1 MDIISIIIVLSGIVA
16 LIYAGYLVYK
26 IRKYSSGNE
35 KMQEIS
41 NAIHEGAM
49 AFLKSENKIL
59 VVFVI
64 GVSLVLFGASF
75 IPNSMMLWGT
85 AVAFI
90 VGAILSI
97 LSGNIGMRIATLS
110 NAKTAEGAKES
121 INKGLSVAFSSGAVM
136 GICVVGL
143 GVLGVLSIYL
153 LFNALP
159 LDLVLYPNAIDPAVI
174 NLDAYKTQLVTNILF
189 GFSFGASSVALF
201 ARVGGGIY
209 TKSADVGADL
219 VGKVESDIPEDD
231 PRNPAV
237 IADLVGDNVG
247 DVAGMGA
254 DLYESYVEAIIAP
267 MALSAII
274 GGVAYAKY
282 GANAII
288 LSLLVAAIGIFASI
302 IGMFFV
308 RTGKKANVYSA
319 MRNGL
324 IVSTILVAVI
334 SGVAT
339 WYLLDGELGPYYAML
354 AGLIAGFVI
363 GLNTEYFASEK
374 QKPVKSIAE
383 ASKTGPATVIIQG
396 MVSGMMSTIIPIL
409 SVVVAMILSYIFAD
423 FYGVAIS
430 AVGMLSVLGISL
442 ATDCYGPV
450 ADNAAGI
457 AEMSGLGKDVRA
469 RAESLDAVGNTTA
482 AMGKGFAIGS
492 AAITALALIATFIV
506 SLQIYYPDPNQIISM
521 LSLSGSYSHYLV
533 SGIFIGALLPFIFV
547 ALAMGA
553 VGRAAYK
560 MVEEVRYQFKE
571 FKLLTDPK
579 AKPDYAR
586 CVNISTKRALRE
598 MILPGLMAVI
608 TPIIVGIILGPVGL
622 AGLLLGSIATGFL
635 LAIYL
640 ANAGAAWDNAKKY
653 IEAGNLGGKG
663 SPCHK
668 AAVIGD
674 TVGDP
679 CKDTAGPS
687 LNILIKLMSVVSLV
701 FLPLVIHFHL

>member
-1 MDIISIIIVLSGIVA
+1 MDLSIIVPISGLMA
-16 LIYAGYLVYK
+16 LVFAVYLVYK
-26 IRKYSSGNE
+26 IRRQSSGNE

-41 NAIHEGAM
+41 NAIREGAM

-64 GVSLVLFGASF
+64 CVSALLYASSF
-75 IPNSMMLWGT
+75 ISGSNMHWGT
-85 AVAFI
+85 ALSFI

-97 LSGNIGMRIATLS
+97 LSGNIGMRIATIA
-110 NAKTAEGAKES
+110 NAKTAEGSKES

-136 GICVVGL
+136 GITVVGL
-143 GVLGVLSIYL
+143 GVIGVWGMYTLFTSI
-153 LFNALP
+153 LP
-159 LDLVLYPNAIDPAVI
+159 TPYTCTPEQAA
-174 NLDAYKTQLVTNILF
+174 NILF
-189 GFSFGASSVALF
+189 GFAFGASSVALF

-219 VGKVESDIPEDD
+219 VGKVEENIPEDD

-267 MALSAII
+267 MALAAMAGGAALATYGSNGILLPLIISA
-274 GGVAYAKY
+274 
-282 GANAII
+282 
-288 LSLLVAAIGIFASI
+288 LGIFASI

-308 RTGKKANVYSA
+308 RTGKKSNVYSA

-324 IVSTILVAVI
+324 FTSTILVAVLGGI
-334 SGVAT
+334 AT
-339 WYLLDGELGPYYAML
+339 WYLLGKLEPYYAML
-354 AGLIAGFVI
+354 AGLIAGIII

-374 QKPVKSIAE
+374 QKPVKQIAE
-383 ASKTGPATVIIQG
+383 ATKTGPATVIIQG
-396 MVSGMMSTIIPIL
+396 LVTGMMSTIVPVI
-409 SVVVAMILSYIFAD
+409 SVVAAMVIAYYFAG

-430 AVGMLSVLGISL
+430 AVGMLSILAYSL

-457 AEMSGLGKDVRA
+457 AEMSGMGQDVRE
-469 RAESLDAVGNTTA
+469 RAETLDAVGNTTA

-506 SLQIYYPDPNQIISM
+506 SLTLYYNADEILEM
-521 LSLSGSYSHYLV
+521 LSISNPYLV
-533 SGIFIGALLPFIFV
+533 SGVFIGALLPFVFV
-547 ALAMGA
+547 ALTMGA
-553 VGRAAYK
+553 VGKAAYK

-571 FKLLTDPK
+571 FHLLTDPK
-579 AKPDYAR
+579 AKPDYTR
-586 CVNISTKRALRE
+586 CVSISTKRALQA

-608 TPIIVGIILGPVGL
+608 APIIVGLVLGPAGL
-622 AGLLLGSIATGFL
+622 AGLLLGSIATGFI
-635 LAIYL
+635 LAIFL
-640 ANAGAAWDNAKKY
+640 ANAGGAWDNAKKY

-663 SPCHK
+663 SPAHK

-679 CKDTAGPS
+679 CKDTSGPS

-701 FLPLVIHFHL
+701 FLPLIIALTA

>member
-1 MDIISIIIVLSGIVA
+1 MDIISLIVVVSGFIA
-16 LIYAGYLVYK
+16 LLFAVFLVIK
-26 IRKYSSGNE
+26 IRRQSSGNQ

-41 NAIHEGAM
+41 GAIREGAI
-49 AFLKSENKIL
+49 AFLNSENKVLVIFIIVVAAIL
-59 VVFVI
+59 Y
-64 GVSLVLFGASF
+64 STSY
-75 IPNSMMLWGT
+75 IPNSKMHWAT
-85 AVAFI
+85 ALAFI
-90 VGAILSI
+90 VGSILSI

-121 INKGLSVAFSSGAVM
+121 VNKGLSIAFSSGAVM

-143 GVLGVLSIYL
+143 GVLGVLGMYTLFTSIFGYG
-153 LFNALP
+153 AS
-159 LDLVLYPNAIDPAVI
+159 VA
-174 NLDAYKTQLVTNILF
+174 TSILF
-189 GFSFGASSVALF
+189 GFGFGASSVALF

-219 VGKVESDIPEDD
+219 VGKVESNIPEDD

-254 DLYESYVEAIIAP
+254 DLYESYVESIIAS
-267 MALSAII
+267 MALAAIA
-274 GGVAYAKY
+274 GGFALTTY
-282 GANAII
+282 GDNAIF
-288 LSLLVAAIGIFASI
+288 LPLLISAIGIFSSI

-324 IVSTILVAVI
+324 FASTILVAVFGGI
-334 SGVAT
+334 AT
-339 WYLLDGELGPYYAML
+339 WFTLNEHKMEPYYAML
-354 AGLIAGFVI
+354 AGLAAGIII
-363 GLNTEYFASEK
+363 GLSTEYFTSEK
-374 QKPVKSIAE
+374 QKPAQGIAN

-396 MVSGMMSTIIPIL
+396 MVTGMISTTIPII
-409 SVVVAMILSYIFAD
+409 SVVAAMLIAYYFAN

-450 ADNAAGI
+450 ADNSAGI
-457 AEMSGLGKDVRA
+457 AEMAGMGDDVRE

-506 SLQIYYPDPNQIISM
+506 SLRLHYSFEQINNM
-521 LSLSGSYSHYLV
+521 LSLGSSEYSARLV
-533 SGIFIGALLPFIFV
+533 SGVFIGAMLPFVFI
-547 ALAMGA
+547 ALTMGA
-553 VGRAAYK
+553 VGRAAYS

-571 FKLLTDPK
+571 FKLLTDPDS
-579 AKPDYAR
+579 KPNYKR
-586 CVNISTKRALRE
+586 CVKISTNRALKE
-598 MILPGLMAVI
+598 MILPSLMAVI
-608 TPIIVGIILGPVGL
+608 VPIIIGLTLGPTGL

-635 LAIYL
+635 LAIFL
-640 ANAGAAWDNAKKY
+640 ANAGGAWDNAKKF
-653 IEAGNLGGKG
+653 IESGNLGGKG
-663 SPCHK
+663 SPAHK

-679 CKDTAGPS
+679 CKDTSGPS

-701 FLPLVIHFHL
+701 FLPLFIIFQ

>member
-1 MDIISIIIVLSGIVA
+1 MDIISIIVVLSGLVA
-16 LIYAGYLVYK
+16 LLYAGYLVYK
-26 IRKYSSGNE
+26 IRKQSSGTP

-41 NAIHEGAM
+41 GAIREGAM
-49 AFLKSENKIL
+49 AFLRSENKIL

-64 GVSLVLFGASF
+64 GVSVLLLASSF
-75 IPNSMMLWGT
+75 VSGSNMHWGT
-85 AVAFI
+85 ALSFI

-97 LSGNIGMRIATLS
+97 LSGNIGMRIATLA
-110 NAKTAEGAKES
+110 NAKTAEGSKES

-136 GICVVGL
+136 GITVVGL
-143 GVLGVLSIYL
+143 GVIGVWGMYTLFTSI
-153 LFNALP
+153 LP
-159 LDLVLYPNAIDPAVI
+159 APYTCTSEQTA
-174 NLDAYKTQLVTNILF
+174 NILF
-189 GFSFGASSVALF
+189 GFAFGASSVALF

-219 VGKVESDIPEDD
+219 VGKVEENIPEDD

-267 MALSAII
+267 MALAAIA
-274 GGVAYAKY
+274 GGAALSTY
-282 GANAII
+282 GPNGIL
-288 LSLLVAAIGIFASI
+288 LSLIIAALGIFASI

-308 RTGKKANVYSA
+308 RTGKKSNVYSA

-324 IVSTILVAVI
+324 FASTILVAVLGGI
-334 SGVAT
+334 AT
-339 WYLLDGELGPYYAML
+339 WYFLDGKLEPYYAML
-354 AGLIAGFVI
+354 AGLIAGIII

-374 QKPVKSIAE
+374 QKPVKQIAE

-396 MVSGMMSTIIPIL
+396 LVTGMMSTIIPVL
-409 SVVVAMILSYIFAD
+409 SVVGAMVIAYYFAG

-430 AVGMLSVLGISL
+430 AVGMLSILAYSL

-457 AEMSGLGKDVRA
+457 AEMSGLGQDVRE
-469 RAESLDAVGNTTA
+469 RAETLDAVGNTTA

-506 SLQIYYPDPNQIISM
+506 SLNLYYSPDEILQI
-521 LSLSGSYSHYLV
+521 LSIGNPYLV
-533 SGIFIGALLPFIFV
+533 SGLFIGAMLPFVFV
-547 ALAMGA
+547 ALTMGA
-553 VGRAAYK
+553 VGRAAYS

-571 FKLLTDPK
+571 FKLLSDPK
-579 AKPDYAR
+579 AKPDYKR
-586 CVNISTKRALRE
+586 CVSISTKRALRE
-598 MILPGLMAVI
+598 MIIPGILAVI
-608 TPIIVGIILGPVGL
+608 TPVLIGVIFSLIGRNDPNPVGIGAGPASIG
-622 AGLLLGSIATGFL
+622 GLLIGSISSGFL
-635 LAIYL
+635 LAIFL
-640 ANAGAAWDNAKKY
+640 ANAGGAWDNAKKY

-663 SPCHK
+663 SPAHK

-679 CKDTAGPS
+679 CKDTSGPS

-701 FLPLVIHFHL
+701 FLPIIIALS

>member
-1 MDIISIIIVLSGIVA
+1 MNIIDVSLIIPISGLIA
-16 LIYAGYLVYK
+16 LVFAVYLVYK
-26 IRKYSSGNE
+26 IRRASSGNQ

-41 NAIHEGAM
+41 SAIREGAI
-49 AFLKSENKIL
+49 AFLNSENKVL

-64 GVSLVLFGASF
+64 SVSAILYATSF
-75 IPNSMMLWGT
+75 IPDSNMHWGT
-85 AVAFI
+85 AISFI

-97 LSGNIGMRIATLS
+97 GSGNIGMRVATIA
-110 NAKTAEGAKES
+110 NAKTAEGAKDS
-121 INKGLSVAFSSGAVM
+121 VNKGLSVAFSSGAVM
-136 GICVVGL
+136 GIIVVGL
-143 GVLGVLSIYL
+143 GVLGVFGMYM
-153 LFNALP
+153 LFT
-159 LDLVLYPNAIDPAVI
+159 DVLNIDPE
-174 NLDAYKTQLVTNILF
+174 KTTNALF
-189 GFSFGASSVALF
+189 GFAFGASSVALF

-219 VGKVESDIPEDD
+219 VGKVESNIPEDD

-267 MALSAII
+267 MALAAIAT
-274 GGVAYAKY
+274 GVAFTTY
-282 GANAII
+282 GKNAII
-288 LSLLVAAIGIFASI
+288 LPLLVSAIGIFASI

-324 IVSTILVAVI
+324 FASTILVAVFG
-334 SGVAT
+334 GVIT
-339 WYLLDGELGPYYAML
+339 WYLLDGKMEPYYGML
-354 AGLIAGFVI
+354 AGLIAGIII

-374 QKPVKSIAE
+374 QKPVKNIAE

-396 MVSGMMSTIIPIL
+396 MVTGMMSTIVPIL
-409 SVVVAMILSYIFAD
+409 SVVAAMIIAYYFSG

-430 AVGMLSVLGISL
+430 AVGMLSILGISL

-457 AEMSGLGKDVRA
+457 AEMSGLGEDVRE
-469 RAESLDAVGNTTA
+469 RCEQLDAVGNTTA

-506 SLQIYYPDPNQIISM
+506 SLGMYYSPEQISNM
-521 LSLSGSYSHYLV
+521 LSLSSAEHSARLV
-533 SGIFIGALLPFIFV
+533 SGIFIGAMLPFIFV
-547 ALAMGA
+547 AMTMGA
-553 VGRAAYK
+553 VGKAAYS

-571 FKLLTDPK
+571 FNLLTDPNS
-579 AKPDYAR
+579 KPDYKR
-586 CVNISTKRALRE
+586 CVKISTNRALKE
-598 MILPGLMAVI
+598 MIIPSVMAVVV
-608 TPIIVGIILGPVGL
+608 PIIVGLVLKPSGL

-635 LAIYL
+635 LAIFL
-640 ANAGAAWDNAKKY
+640 ANAGGAWDNAKKY

-663 SPCHK
+663 SPAHK

-679 CKDTAGPS
+679 CKDTSGPS

-701 FLPLVIHFHL
+701 FLPLFIIFQ

>member
-1 MDIISIIIVLSGIVA
+1 MDIISLIVVISGFIA
-16 LIYAGYLVYK
+16 LLFAAFLVFK
-26 IRKYSSGNE
+26 IRRQSSGNQ

-41 NAIHEGAM
+41 GAIREGAI
-49 AFLKSENKIL
+49 AFLNSENKVLVIFIIVVAAIL
-59 VVFVI
+59 Y
-64 GVSLVLFGASF
+64 STSY
-75 IPNSMMLWGT
+75 IPDSKMHWAT
-85 AVAFI
+85 ALAFI
-90 VGAILSI
+90 VGSILSI

-121 INKGLSVAFSSGAVM
+121 VNKGLSIAFSSGAVM

-143 GVLGVLSIYL
+143 GVLGVFGMYTLFTSIFGYDTSV
-153 LFNALP
+153 A
-159 LDLVLYPNAIDPAVI
+159 
-174 NLDAYKTQLVTNILF
+174 TNILF
-189 GFSFGASSVALF
+189 GFGFGASSVALF

-219 VGKVESDIPEDD
+219 VGKVESNIPEDD

-254 DLYESYVEAIIAP
+254 DLYESYVESIIAS
-267 MALSAII
+267 MALAAIA
-274 GGVAYAKY
+274 GGFALTTY
-282 GANAII
+282 GDNAIF
-288 LSLLVAAIGIFASI
+288 LPLLISAIGIFSSI

-324 IVSTILVAVI
+324 FASTILVAVFGGI
-334 SGVAT
+334 AT
-339 WYLLDGELGPYYAML
+339 WFTLNEHKMEPYYAML
-354 AGLIAGFVI
+354 AGLAAGIII
-363 GLNTEYFASEK
+363 GLSTEYFTSEK
-374 QKPVKSIAE
+374 QKPAQGIAN

-396 MVSGMMSTIIPIL
+396 MVTGMISTTIPII
-409 SVVVAMILSYIFAD
+409 SVVAAMLIAYYFAN

-450 ADNAAGI
+450 ADNSAGI
-457 AEMSGLGKDVRA
+457 AEMAGMGDEVRE

-506 SLQIYYPDPNQIISM
+506 SLRLHYSPEQINNM
-521 LSLSGSYSHYLV
+521 LSLGSSEYSARLV
-533 SGIFIGALLPFIFV
+533 SGVFIGSMLPFVFI
-547 ALAMGA
+547 ALTMGA
-553 VGRAAYK
+553 VGRAAYS

-571 FKLLTDPK
+571 FKLLTDPDS
-579 AKPDYAR
+579 KPNYKR
-586 CVNISTKRALRE
+586 CVKISTNRALKE
-598 MILPGLMAVI
+598 MILPSLMAVI
-608 TPIIVGIILGPVGL
+608 VPIIIGLTLGPTGL

-635 LAIYL
+635 LAIFL
-640 ANAGAAWDNAKKY
+640 ANAGGAWDNAKKY
-653 IEAGNLGGKG
+653 IESGNLGGKG
-663 SPCHK
+663 SSAHK

-679 CKDTAGPS
+679 CKDTSGPS

-701 FLPLVIHFHL
+701 FLPLFIIFQ

>member
-1 MDIISIIIVLSGIVA
+1 MDIISLIVVVSGFIA
-16 LIYAGYLVYK
+16 LLFAVFLVIK
-26 IRKYSSGNE
+26 IRRQSSGNQ

-41 NAIHEGAM
+41 GAIREGAI
-49 AFLKSENKIL
+49 AFLNSENKVLVIFIIVVAAIL
-59 VVFVI
+59 Y
-64 GVSLVLFGASF
+64 STSY
-75 IPNSMMLWGT
+75 IPNSKMHWAT
-85 AVAFI
+85 ALAFI
-90 VGAILSI
+90 VGSILSI

-121 INKGLSVAFSSGAVM
+121 VNKGLSIAFSSGAVM

-143 GVLGVLSIYL
+143 GVLGVLGMYTLFTSIFGYG
-153 LFNALP
+153 AS
-159 LDLVLYPNAIDPAVI
+159 VA
-174 NLDAYKTQLVTNILF
+174 TSILF
-189 GFSFGASSVALF
+189 GFGFGASSVALF

-219 VGKVESDIPEDD
+219 VGKVESNIPEDD

-254 DLYESYVEAIIAP
+254 DLYESYVESIIAS
-267 MALSAII
+267 MALAAIA
-274 GGVAYAKY
+274 GGFALTTY
-282 GANAII
+282 GDNAIF
-288 LSLLVAAIGIFASI
+288 LPLLISAIGIFSSI

-324 IVSTILVAVI
+324 FASTILVAVFGGI
-334 SGVAT
+334 AT
-339 WYLLDGELGPYYAML
+339 WFTLNEHKMEPYYAML
-354 AGLIAGFVI
+354 AGLAAGIII
-363 GLNTEYFASEK
+363 GLSTEYFTSEK
-374 QKPVKSIAE
+374 QKPAQGIAN

-396 MVSGMMSTIIPIL
+396 MVTGMISTTIPII
-409 SVVVAMILSYIFAD
+409 SVVAAMLIAYYFAN

-450 ADNAAGI
+450 ADNSAGI
-457 AEMSGLGKDVRA
+457 AEMAGMGDEVRE

-506 SLQIYYPDPNQIISM
+506 SLRLHYSFEQINNM
-521 LSLSGSYSHYLV
+521 LSLGSSEYSARLV
-533 SGIFIGALLPFIFV
+533 SGVFIGSMLPFVFI
-547 ALAMGA
+547 ALTMGA
-553 VGRAAYK
+553 VGRAAYS

-571 FKLLTDPK
+571 FKLLTDPDS
-579 AKPDYAR
+579 KPNYKR
-586 CVNISTKRALRE
+586 CVKISTNRALKE
-598 MILPGLMAVI
+598 MILPSLMAVI
-608 TPIIVGIILGPVGL
+608 VPIIIGLTLGPTGL

-635 LAIYL
+635 LAIFL
-640 ANAGAAWDNAKKY
+640 ANAGGAWDNAKKY
-653 IEAGNLGGKG
+653 IESGNLGGKG
-663 SPCHK
+663 SPAHK

-679 CKDTAGPS
+679 CKDTSGPS

-701 FLPLVIHFHL
+701 FLPLFIIFQ